1 MNKERYY
8 INNQINSYVDEFILE
23 IAEAYNPDWDTP
35 RTTYINLLTDRLNK
49 QLKQL
54 KKEWEDEE

>member
-8 INNQINSYVDEFILE
+8 INNQINAYVDEFILE
-23 IAEAYNPDWDTP
+23 ISEMYNPDWDTP
-35 RTTYINLLTDRLNK
+35 RTTYINLLTDKLNK

-54 KKEWEDEE
+54 KKEWENEE